1 MEEIMEIQHVY
12 RVSFVQPDESGNY
25 REYKVLV
32 YADNEEDAK
41 RIAKIDN
48 PNAEEMIA
56 IIYCYS

>member
-1 MEEIMEIQHVY
+1 MEIQHVY
-12 RVSFVQPDESGNY
+12 RGSFVQPDESGKY